1 MTPEMDKVDEIES
14 RKRGRTPRRDRQSGF
29 QFKSSLLKRSFID
42 MHETP
47 TMLPPRND
55 LRRHLDTEVQDEVM
69 EGVMDGVTE
78 PAPAQKKPSR
88 PKQIDPRINPKGVA
102 NWDPRVMMTPG
113 STMPVSAAVEMGE
126 SLPKRTGNWK
136 LFAFPPN
143 TLTGQYGEV
152 KRPAPKAKRKPAEK
166 PADPKQLT
174 SAFDEELEQ
183 REEHAVDQVHDHEAE
198 AYQAF
203 LNQDYLQQEAV
214 ERNIDMRELWN
225 EMKNEFMAEYFQ
237 MPYTQKR

>member
-1 MTPEMDKVDEIES
+1 
-14 RKRGRTPRRDRQSGF
+14 
-29 QFKSSLLKRSFID
+29 
-42 MHETP
+42 
-47 TMLPPRND
+47 
-55 LRRHLDTEVQDEVM
+55 
-69 EGVMDGVTE
+69 
-78 PAPAQKKPSR
+78 
-88 PKQIDPRINPKGVA
+88 
-102 NWDPRVMMTPG
+102 MTPG
-113 STMPVSAAVEMGE
+113 STMPVSAAAEMGE

-152 KRPAPKAKRKPAEK
+152 KRPAPKPKRKPTEK
-166 PADPKQLT
+166 PAE
-174 SAFDEELEQ
+174 SERNAM
-183 REEHAVDQVHDHEAE
+183 DQVHDAEAE